1 MAAKKTE
8 QKESFWQQYK
18 FYIVGLLGAIL
29 LVSFFG
35 VQSVVVS
42 YQTTSGESYSAKM
55 DFTFF
60 GMCINCMGVTDNAQ
74 DIVEKDLFTFSM
86 KKDSVVK
93 AANALY
99 EIAEKEGGEFLV
111 RVSGVLG
118 NNDEN
123 TDALI
128 ELLEDHGYQANLMQ

>member
-35 VQSVVVS
+35 VQSIVVS
-42 YQTTSGESYSAKM
+42 YQTESGESYSAKM

-74 DIVEKDLFTFSM
+74 EIVEKELFTFSM

-99 EIAEKEGGEFLV
+99 EIAQKEEGKFLV
-111 RVSGVLG
+111 RVSGVIG
-118 NNDEN
+118 NNEN
-123 TDALI
+123 NTEDMI
-128 ELLEDHGYQANLMQ
+128 DLLESKGYQANPMQ

>member
-42 YQTTSGESYSAKM
+42 YQTKDGESYSAKM
-55 DFTFF
+55 DFTAFN
-60 GMCINCMGVTDNAQ
+60 MCINCIGVTDNAL

-86 KKDSVVK
+86 KNDCVVK

-99 EIAEKEGGEFLV
+99 EIAEKEEGEFLV
-111 RVSGVLG
+111 RVNGVIG
-118 NNDEN
+118 NNEKN
-123 TDALI
+123 TQNMID
-128 ELLEDHGYQANLMQ
+128 LLESKGYEANPMQ

>member
-42 YQTTSGESYSAKM
+42 YQTETGESYSAKM
-55 DFTFF
+55 DFTAF

-74 DIVEKDLFTFSM
+74 DIVEKELFTFSM
-86 KKDSVVK
+86 KKDCVIK

-99 EIAEKEGGEFLV
+99 EIAEKEDGEFLV
-111 RVSGVLG
+111 RVSGVMG
-118 NNDEN
+118 NNDKNTEN
-123 TDALI
+123 LI
-128 ELLEDHGYQANLMQ
+128 DLLESKGYQAEPMQ